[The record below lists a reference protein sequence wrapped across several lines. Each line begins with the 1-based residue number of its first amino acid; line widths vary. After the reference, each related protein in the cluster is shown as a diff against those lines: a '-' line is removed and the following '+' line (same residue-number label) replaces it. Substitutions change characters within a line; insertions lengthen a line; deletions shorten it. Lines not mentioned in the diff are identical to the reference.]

1 MAAESSLEKIQE
13 AFAKYAPSVEFI
25 EPCDNEGAE
34 DWCVGSMFFAGKKLE
49 YVIAECVDGFC
60 VLYTRESDC
69 REAFCTLL
77 RHEEWYTVAQVV
89 LLLEGNGVGWIQTSE
104 AIELRDRYGKV
115 DMVVDSESCH

>member
-25 EPCDNEGAE
+25 ERCDNEGAE
-34 DWCVGSMFFAGKKLE
+34 DWCVGSMLFAGKKLA
-49 YVIAECVDGFC
+49 YVIAESVDAFC

-89 LLLEGNGVGWIQTSE
+89 LLLEGNGVQWIQTSE
-104 AIELRDRYGKV
+104 PIELRDRYGSV
-115 DMVVDSESCH
+115 DTVIGSDPC